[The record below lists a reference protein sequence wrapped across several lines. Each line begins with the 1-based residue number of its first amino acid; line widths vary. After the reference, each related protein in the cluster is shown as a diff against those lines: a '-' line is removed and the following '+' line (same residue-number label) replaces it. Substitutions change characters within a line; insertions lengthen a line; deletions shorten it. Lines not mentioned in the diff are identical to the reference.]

1 MRDNAYQASAKPC
14 SPARVSQ
21 RIAFLKLAEAPEP
34 DAEAILMVITQK
46 IPTLVSFDKAYQNAR
61 KYSDAENARIEAE
74 LAIKRAISHIL
85 ADHIELLQQFTENP
99 RFREWL
105 TSIVFGSPDAQRP
118 N

>member
-1 MRDNAYQASAKPC
+1 MGMDYFEQLFNIQWR
-14 SPARVSQ
+14 
-21 RIAFLKLAEAPEP
+21 